1 MRSVSV
7 LRFLHLADFPGSY
20 RYVIAT
26 QVQARLPDG
35 SSWYV
40 DSNPTKRG
48 KDSQLRESAFSH
60 SGHKL
65 VITDTDFMQ

>member
-1 MRSVSV
+1 MRPVLV

-20 RYVIAT
+20 RYLIAT
-26 QVQARLPDG
+26 QTQARLPDG
-35 SSWYV
+35 SSWHV
-40 DSNPTKRG
+40 DSNPMKRG
-48 KDSQLRESAFSH
+48 KDSQLRQSALSH